1 MGGVGELQ
9 PRRMVLR
16 GRITVAVLCATL
28 PLALVLLL
36 AHPGRTTATVRSPAL
51 PALEVPPAALAAGPP
66 APVASPPPSAPGS
79 SPYSAKAA
87 PVAAPER
94 ASASSLPAEALAAPT
109 SRQALAALVEHDGG
123 LERTL
128 EVAPGS
134 SVRLRY
140 TLNPRLTR
148 EIWRIVE
155 RGRVTRAH
163 VVVMDLATG
172 ALIAYVSTDPAS
184 FPPDRAYPAASLVKV
199 VTAAAALDSAPS
211 LAHGTCRYA
220 GSPYVL
226 TRARVDPP
234 RRGHEISLERALAT
248 SNNQCFAQWA
258 VHRVGARGLLDAID
272 RFGLLSPPAPDHPP
286 GDVKNPG
293 SDSFALGELGSGLDG
308 LAITPLHAAQLAGTL
323 AHGRLLEPH
332 WLDSAFDARGAPL
345 AVASTPRE
353 RVVLS
358 EQLADQLRGLLT
370 ATTERGTARRAFRPR
385 GRALLPGITVA
396 GKTGSLTGTNPPG
409 RYEWFAGVAP
419 ANAPRIAVA
428 TVTVQGPR
436 WWTSGSQLAAQVFRA
451 AFCPDG
457 RCSASAIESSL
468 PPVSARAPD
477 QVAHRADSAVP

>member
-1 MGGVGELQ
+1 MGDVQ
-9 PRRMVLR
+9 QRRMRLR
-16 GRITVAVLCATL
+16 GHLTVLGLCVAIPAMLFALLQSPQDSVADAT
-28 PLALVLLL
+28 AN
-36 AHPGRTTATVRSPAL
+36 AL
-51 PALEVPPAALAAGPP
+51 PPLEVPPALHAAGPP
-66 APVASPPPSAPGS
+66 PPLAAQPQPPAPVVIAAQPEGPPVPA
-79 SPYSAKAA
+79 
-87 PVAAPER
+87 
-94 ASASSLPAEALAAPT
+94 LTAEALAAPT
-109 SRQALAALVEHDGG
+109 SRRAQAALEEHAGG

-128 EVAPGS
+128 ELARGE

-140 TLNPRLTR
+140 TFDPRLTR

-155 RGRVTRAH
+155 QGRVARAH
-163 VVVMDLATG
+163 IVVMDLATG
-172 ALIAYVSTDPAS
+172 ALVAYVSTDPAT

-211 LAHGTCRYA
+211 LARSTCRFA

-226 TRARVDPP
+226 TPARVNPP
-234 RRGHEISLERALAT
+234 KRGEEITLERALAT

-258 VHRVGARGLLDAID
+258 VHRVGARGMLAAID

-293 SDSFALGELGSGLDG
+293 SSAFALGELGSGLDG

-323 AHGRLLEPH
+323 AHGRLLEPR
-332 WLDSAFDARGAPL
+332 WLESALDAHGASL
-345 AVASTPRE
+345 SVASAPRD

-385 GRALLPGITVA
+385 GRPLLPGISVA

-419 ANAPRIAVA
+419 AEAPRIAVA
-428 TVTVQGPR
+428 TVVVLGPR

-451 AFCPDG
+451 ALCPNG
-457 RCSASAIESSL
+457 RCSAGARDASL
-468 PPVSARAPD
+468 R
-477 QVAHRADSAVP
+477 AVPPNVARRDPSSTTPLEKSSR